1 VELPSLVEDR
11 PDDAIRAG
19 QAMDERSKSRIV
31 EKSPSSAHTTNPAE
45 SAHAAA
51 VEAVPQDGTSTAAR
65 ASPEFRTLSVTATIS
80 TTYGRPTFTSS
91 LCPSAALLNMCLAPY
106 SRVTCISF
114 LDLIRRE
121 GWRW

>member
-1 VELPSLVEDR
+1 VEDR

-51 VEAVPQDGTSTAAR
+51 AKPRLQRPVPQDGTSTAAR

-91 LCPSAALLNMCLAPY
+91 LCPSAALLNM
-106 SRVTCISF
+106 
-114 LDLIRRE
+114 
-121 GWRW
+121 